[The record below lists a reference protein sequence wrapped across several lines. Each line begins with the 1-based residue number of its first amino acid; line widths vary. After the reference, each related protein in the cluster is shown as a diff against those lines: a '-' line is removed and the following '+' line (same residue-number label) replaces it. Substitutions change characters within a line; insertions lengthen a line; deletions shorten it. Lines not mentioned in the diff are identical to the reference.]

1 MAGYFSADRQAAL
14 SSLSSAMSSEGK
26 MAEYRKGVD
35 AHQKEPSS
43 TKAGEEKGSLSAK
56 KHFGKSGGKKSS
68 RKSSRK

>member
-1 MAGYFSADRQAAL
+1 
-14 SSLSSAMSSEGK
+14 MSSEGK